1 MPLQE
6 YTVDKNTAHVEQ
18 AHVDMSAAQVDNVE
32 HRAKAEVVTAK
43 EEGGRAQQAEHQ
55 AAVPGN
61 NAESKF
67 YGDVAADAMG
77 LKVISTVAEFLNDK
91 LDSNT
96 GGPAK
101 NLGGLAPAN
110 ARSADDFFFGNAK
123 TPGVF
128 RAPVETSVFGV
139 VETGLTA
146 KTPANVTPLRRS
158 TDTSAGLIER
168 SGSTAQSLRDQD
180 GSDATST
187 WTGVD
192 RRMNAVQEA
201 KRMTFG
207 RELASE
213 QALESVKAVR
223 AQHSAQ
229 IGQAQQYSPGMGL
242 GSGPSIRPQDLLT
255 EAREQ
260 YIDTTGTGA

>member
-6 YTVDKNTAHVEQ
+6 YTVDKNTAAVEQ
-18 AHVDMSAAQVDNVE
+18 AHVDMSSAQVDQIE

-55 AAVPGN
+55 AAAPGG
-61 NAESKF
+61 AESKL
-67 YGDVAADAMG
+67 YGDIAAEASD
-77 LKVISTVAEFLNDK
+77 LKVISTVADFLSDRP
-91 LDSNT
+91 DSNT

-101 NLGGLAPAN
+101 HLGGLAPA
-110 ARSADDFFFGNAK
+110 SAKGADEFFFGKADR
-123 TPGVF
+123 PGVY
-128 RAPVETSVFGV
+128 RAEVETSVFGAK
-139 VETGLTA
+139 ETGA
-146 KTPANVTPLRRS
+146 ASVTPQRRS

-168 SGSTAQSLRDQD
+168 SGSTAKSLRDQD

-201 KRMTFG
+201 KKMTFG

-213 QALESVKAVR
+213 HALESVKAVR

-229 IGQAQQYSPGMGL
+229 LGQAQQYSPGMGL
-242 GSGPSIRPQDLLT
+242 GSGPSIRPQELLS

-260 YIDTTGTGA
+260 YVDTTGTGA

>member
-1 MPLQE
+1 MPAQE
-6 YTVDKNTAHVEQ
+6 YTVDKNTAAVEQ
-18 AHVDMSAAQVDNVE
+18 AHVDMSSAQVDQIE

-55 AAVPGN
+55 AAAPASGN
-61 NAESKF
+61 PESKF

-77 LKVISTVAEFLNDK
+77 LKVISTVAEFLNDRP
-91 LDSNT
+91 DSNT

-101 NLGGLAPAN
+101 NLGGLAPAS
-110 ARSADDFFFGNAK
+110 AKSADEFFFGKADR
-123 TPGVF
+123 PGVY
-128 RAPVETSVFGV
+128 RAEVETSVFGAK
-139 VETGLTA
+139 ETGA
-146 KTPANVTPLRRS
+146 ASVTPQRRS
-158 TDTSAGLIER
+158 TDTSATLIER
-168 SGSTAQSLRDQD
+168 SGSTAKSLRDQD

-213 QALESVKAVR
+213 HALESVKAVR

-229 IGQAQQYSPGMGL
+229 IGHAQQMSPGMGL
-242 GSGPSIRPQDLLT
+242 GSGPSIRPQELLT
-255 EAREQ
+255 EARE
-260 YIDTTGTGA
+260 YVDTTGTGA